1 MDKLISKKFSEFQY
15 KYIADPDYK
24 KEYDNNL
31 KALHGIRLS
40 HTTSYRDLAK
50 FADPVCKTMISN
62 EDFVKFNYNKIKKIT
77 NEVVNRT
84 ALANTALILMEIMK
98 LETNQSVDKD
108 WKRLLDKFL

>member
-31 KALHGIRLS
+31 KALHRIRLS

-62 EDFVKFNYNKIKKIT
+62 E
-77 NEVVNRT
+77 VVNRT
-84 ALANTALILMEIMK
+84 ALANTVLILMQLEIMQ
-98 LETNQSVDKD
+98 LETNYTRIGKD
-108 WKRLLDKFL
+108 CWINFFKI

>member
-15 KYIADPDYK
+15 RYIADPEYR

-31 KALHGIRLS
+31 KELHRIRLS

-62 EDFVKFNYNKIKKIT
+62 EDFVKFNYRRSARRSARHNEIKKIR

-84 ALANTALILMEIMK
+84 ALANTALY
-98 LETNQSVDKD
+98 
-108 WKRLLDKFL
+108 